1 MSPLIHLQSPLNLE
15 YLLRNEILSVS
26 NNDVIFLCSGGQ
38 TLGFN
43 KGLLC
48 ANFPLFEQI
57 LPMATNE
64 LEKYLPKDAKL
75 FITIDSVDAESLSRY
90 LLSAISSKSK
100 MSKEE
105 DILTIDAMLRSSC
118 NFGHELAEMKSVE
131 PSDIVQSVMEE
142 MLSISVSSS
151 AAPQNISK
159 IEFVDAA
166 EISSST
172 EILTMSSIK
181 SKSTEQF
188 YGSAQDDKSSLK
200 EMDVVFDDLE
210 VTLED
215 SFVGNDVTDEILG
228 GQLEETVEAA
238 TEEGQLNVGDLLM
251 EVLENIK
258 YSDEN
263 LEINIETLQSG
274 GAPND
279 DLASLEEPTKP
290 VKQLVAFF
298 EENCPPPDSKS
309 DEPNNHSTTMSVD
322 TICQET
328 SDPMMCA
335 ASAATYFQVVEEVSR
350 HDTDVSV
357 QQEPEDASKMTL
369 EEDYIPEVEAGII
382 PVSNVEIETK
392 DQGEEEES
400 VGMAVVDAV
409 VSQIEE
415 EVIVDVDKESVC
427 GDEAIEK
434 QDLSEGVA
442 TESVEVAQA
451 VGHDLEMSVKADRRL
466 KMEESNNDIC
476 EDNSGDIHEPPR
488 AGGDSGQTPSSV
500 TNANAA
506 PSGGKHLTQEQ
517 RTQIIQECVGDKVSP
532 AVLAKKWGC
541 NPGTIRMWVKK
552 AGKTL
557 PKTYSVAQLPE
568 ENVTA
573 FGEGWLDVDTS
584 KEPRAGADVATENFL
599 TERKVTLLFVLICYR
614 YPRHSLL
621 TLLCY

>member
-57 LPMATNE
+57 LPMAMNE

-90 LLSAISSKSK
+90 LLSSISSKSK

-105 DILTIDAMLRSSC
+105 DILRIDAMLRSSC
-118 NFGHELAEMKSVE
+118 NFGHEHAEMKSVE

-142 MLSISVSSS
+142 VLSNSVSSS
-151 AAPQNISK
+151 VASQNISK

-188 YGSAQDDKSSLK
+188 YGSAQDDKSALINV
-200 EMDVVFDDLE
+200 MFDDLE

-228 GQLEETVEAA
+228 GQMEETVETA

-263 LEINIETLQSG
+263 LEINIETIQSG

-298 EENCPPPDSKS
+298 EENCPPPDSKP

-328 SDPMMCA
+328 SDTSDLMMFA
-335 ASAATYFQVVEEVSR
+335 VTDFQVVEEESR
-350 HDTDVSV
+350 NDMDVSV

-369 EEDYIPEVEAGII
+369 EEDYTPEVEVGII
-382 PVSNVEIETK
+382 PVSNVENETK
-392 DQGEEEES
+392 DQGEDS
-400 VGMAVVDAV
+400 VGMTVVDAV

-415 EVIVDVDKESVC
+415 EVIVDVDKEYVC

-434 QDLSEGVA
+434 QDFSEDVA

-451 VGHDLEMSVKADRRL
+451 VGHDLEMLVKADQRL
-466 KMEESNNDIC
+466 KEMEESNNDIS

-517 RTQIIQECVGDKVSP
+517 RTQIVHECVDDKVSP

-552 AGKTL
+552 AGMTL
-557 PKTYSVAQLPE
+557 PKTYSVTQLPE
-568 ENVTA
+568 ESVTA
-573 FGEGWLDVDTS
+573 AVGEGGLDVDTS
-584 KEPRAGADVATENFL
+584 KEPRAGADVATENL
-599 TERKVTLLFVLICYR
+599 PADRKVTFITICQKLIIDILDVHC
-614 YPRHSLL
+614 
-621 TLLCY
+621 

>member
-48 ANFPLFEQI
+48 ANFPLFKQM

-105 DILTIDAMLRSSC
+105 DILRIDAMLRSSC

-188 YGSAQDDKSSLK
+188 YGSAQDDKSALK
-200 EMDVVFDDLE
+200 EMNVVFDDLE

-238 TEEGQLNVGDLLM
+238 TEECQLNVGDLLM

-335 ASAATYFQVVEEVSR
+335 ASAATDFQVVEEESR
-350 HDTDVSV
+350 HDMDVSM

-369 EEDYIPEVEAGII
+369 EEDYTSEVEAGII
-382 PVSNVEIETK
+382 PVSNVENETK
-392 DQGEEEES
+392 DQGEDS
-400 VGMAVVDAV
+400 VGMTVVDAV

-415 EVIVDVDKESVC
+415 EPIVDVDKESVC

-506 PSGGKHLTQEQ
+506 PSGGEHLTQEQ
-517 RTQIIQECVGDKVSP
+517 RTQIIQECVEDKVSP

-573 FGEGWLDVDTS
+573 AGEGGLDVDTP
-584 KEPRAGADVATENFL
+584 KEPQAGANVATENL
-599 TERKVTLLFVLICYR
+599 LAERKVTLLFVKKL
-614 YPRHSLL
+614 S
-621 TLLCY
+621 

>member
-57 LPMATNE
+57 LPMAMNE

-90 LLSAISSKSK
+90 LLSSISSKSK

-105 DILTIDAMLRSSC
+105 DILRIDAMLRSSC
-118 NFGHELAEMKSVE
+118 NFGHELTEMKSVE

-142 MLSISVSSS
+142 VLSNSVSSS
-151 AAPQNISK
+151 VASQNISK

-172 EILTMSSIK
+172 EILTMSSIQ

-188 YGSAQDDKSSLK
+188 YGSAQDDKSALINV
-200 EMDVVFDDLE
+200 MFDDLE

-228 GQLEETVEAA
+228 GQMEETVEAA
-238 TEEGQLNVGDLLM
+238 TEEGQLDVGNLLM

-263 LEINIETLQSG
+263 LEINIETIQSG

-279 DLASLEEPTKP
+279 DLASREEPTKP

-298 EENCPPPDSKS
+298 EDNCLPPDSKP

-328 SDPMMCA
+328 SDTSDPMMFA
-335 ASAATYFQVVEEVSR
+335 VTDFQVVEEESR
-350 HDTDVSV
+350 NDMDVSV

-369 EEDYIPEVEAGII
+369 EEDYTPEVEVGII
-382 PVSNVEIETK
+382 PVSNVENETK
-392 DQGEEEES
+392 DQGEDS
-400 VGMAVVDAV
+400 VGMTVVDAV

-415 EVIVDVDKESVC
+415 EVIVDVDKEYVC

-434 QDLSEGVA
+434 QYFSEDVA

-451 VGHDLEMSVKADRRL
+451 VGHDLEMLVKADRRL
-466 KMEESNNDIC
+466 EMEESNNDIC

-517 RTQIIQECVGDKVSP
+517 RTQIVHECVEDKVSP

-552 AGKTL
+552 AGMTL
-557 PKTYSVAQLPE
+557 PKTYSVTQLPE
-568 ENVTA
+568 ESVTA
-573 FGEGWLDVDTS
+573 AVGEGGLDVDTS
-584 KEPRAGADVATENFL
+584 KEPQAGADVATENL
-599 TERKVTLLFVLICYR
+599 PADRKVTFITICQKLIIDILDVHC
-614 YPRHSLL
+614 
-621 TLLCY
+621 